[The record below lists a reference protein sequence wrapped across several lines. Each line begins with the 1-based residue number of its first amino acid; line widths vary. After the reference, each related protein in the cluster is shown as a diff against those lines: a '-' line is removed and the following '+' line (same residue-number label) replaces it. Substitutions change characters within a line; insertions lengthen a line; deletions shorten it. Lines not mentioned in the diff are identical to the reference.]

1 MSTSREPIA
10 WLRIEALML
19 KSWQGTTLS
28 AEEQREINK
37 AYKRD
42 AKEYGA
48 RHQRLVR
55 EQIAERRRRG
65 F

>member
-1 MSTSREPIA
+1 MSAEPIN

-19 KSWQGTTLS
+19 KSWQGAPLS

-42 AKEYGA
+42 AKGYGA
-48 RHQRLVR
+48 RHQRLVQ